1 MSRKHGFPIRQ
12 PNFAAGIRA
21 QEAREGL
28 ARTWWAMRWNEIVRG
43 MDIHHRYGAGH
54 RYAVTGQ
61 VTSLQMQGPHIR
73 ARVVGMRTQPY
84 EVQIDFREPD
94 EATHERI
101 RAALVAEPIRIAR
114 LLVDDLPMEVETIFK
129 QAGFPLFP
137 IGKLAPGVYDMQ
149 IHCTCPDYANPCKHV
164 CAVLLI
170 LGEVFARRSLA
181 LLEARGFTE
190 EELLG

>member
-21 QEAREGL
+21 QETREGL

-43 MDIHHRYGAGH
+43 MDIHHRYNAGH
-54 RYAVTGQ
+54 RYAVMGQ
-61 VTSLQMQGPHIR
+61 VTSLRMEGPQIR
-73 ARVVGMRTQPY
+73 ATVVGARPKPY
-84 EVQIDFREPD
+84 EVCVDFREPD
-94 EATHERI
+94 AETHERI
-101 RAALVAEPIRIAR
+101 RAALTAEPMRIAR
-114 LLVDDLPMEVETIFK
+114 LLADDLPMEIETVFK
-129 QAGFPLFP
+129 EAGFPLFP
-137 IGKLAPGVYDMQ
+137 IGKLPTGGYDMQ
-149 IHCTCPDYANPCKHV
+149 IRCTCPDYANPCKHV

-170 LGEVFARRSLA
+170 LGEVFARRPLA